1 MTKVFAFLRAI
12 NVGGHT
18 VTMATLRQEF
28 EAIRLDA
35 VETFIASGN
44 VIFESR
50 AKDLAALEKT
60 IERRLLK
67 SLGYEVRTFLRTA
80 DQLAIAAR
88 HEPFT
93 SAQMRTARQVCI
105 GFIAEPLAKDLAKS
119 VVGLK
124 TDVDDFHV
132 NGREVYWLCKMGQS
146 DSTFSNA
153 RFEKLIKAG
162 ATWRNRT
169 TVSKLAAKYNL

>member
-1 MTKVFAFLRAI
+1 MAKVFAFLRAI

-28 EAIRLDA
+28 EGIGLDA

-67 SLGYEVRTFLRTA
+67 SLGYEVRTFLRTEGE
-80 DQLAIAAR
+80 LAMVAR

-93 SAQMRTARQVCI
+93 TAQMRSARQVCV
-105 GFIAEPLAKDLAKS
+105 GFIAEPLARDLARS
-119 VVGLK
+119 VIGLK
-124 TDVDDFHV
+124 TDIDEFHV
-132 NGREVYWLCKMGQS
+132 SGREVYWLCKTGQS

-153 RFEKLIKAG
+153 RFERLIKAG

-169 TVSKLAAKYNL
+169 TVSKLAAKYKL